1 MMKMNNWITAIE
13 NDNYEINE
21 QGEIRRKETK
31 HILKPAKIKNGYL
44 TVVLT
49 KNSKCKTYL
58 LHRLVANNFIKN
70 TNGYKEINHIDGNKL
85 NNNVEN
91 LEWCTRSHNLLEAY
105 RTGLKKQYRNNENKN
120 SKKVKQTILN
130 TKEEI
135 IWNSISEASRKKGY
149 STGSICDACKGNLKT
164 AYKSKWE
171 YV

>member
-1 MMKMNNWITAIE
+1 MSKWKTVIE
-13 NDNYEINE
+13 NNNYEINK
-21 QGEIRRKETK
+21 QGKIRRKETK

-44 TVVLT
+44 TVVLSE
-49 KNSKCKTYL
+49 NGKCKTYL

-70 TNGYKEINHIDGNKL
+70 INEYKEINHKDGNKL

-105 RTGLKKQYRNNENKN
+105 RIGLRKQYRNNENKK
-120 SKKVKQTILN
+120 SKKVKQIILN

-135 IWNSISEASRKKGY
+135 IWDSISEAARKKGY
-149 STGSICDACKGNLKT
+149 STGSICRACKGNLKT

-171 YV
+171 YVE